1 MYTTRAGQ
9 QWDEIALD
17 VYGDEEHADIL
28 MQANPQAIGTYQF
41 PAGILLNT
49 PELEEEQT
57 TELPPWR

>member
-1 MYTTRAGQ
+1 MYTTKAGE

-17 VYGDEEHADIL
+17 VYGDEAHADVL
-28 MQANPQAIGTYQF
+28 MQANPGELGTYQF
-41 PAGILLNT
+41 PAGVVLNT

>member
-17 VYGDEEHADIL
+17 VYGAEEHADVL
-28 MQANPQAIGTYQF
+28 MQANPQELGTYQF
-41 PAGILLNT
+41 PAGVILNT
-49 PELEEEQT
+49 PELKEEQT

>member
-9 QWDEIALD
+9 QWDEIALE
-17 VYGDEEHADIL
+17 VYGDEERADIL
-28 MQANPQAIGTYQF
+28 MQANPQELGTYQF
-41 PAGILLNT
+41 SAGVVLNT

>member
-17 VYGDEEHADIL
+17 VYGDEERADIL
-28 MQANPQAIGTYQF
+28 MQANPRELATYQF
-41 PAGILLNT
+41 PAGVVLDT
-49 PELEEEQT
+49 PELEEEQA

>member
-17 VYGDEEHADIL
+17 VYGDEKHADIL
-28 MQANPQAIGTYQF
+28 MQANPQELGTYQF
-41 PAGILLNT
+41 SAGSVLNT
-49 PELEEEQT
+49 PELKEEQT

>member
-9 QWDEIALD
+9 QWDEIALE
-17 VYGDEEHADIL
+17 VYGGEEHADIL
-28 MQANPQAIGTYQF
+28 MQANPWALDTYQF
-41 PAGILLNT
+41 AAGVVLDT

>member
-17 VYGDEEHADIL
+17 VYGDEAHADIL
-28 MQANPQAIGTYQF
+28 MQANPQELGTYQF
-41 PAGILLNT
+41 SAGVVLNT

>member
-17 VYGDEEHADIL
+17 VYGAEEHADVL
-28 MQANPQAIGTYQF
+28 MQANPQELGTYQF
-41 PAGILLNT
+41 PAGVILNT

>member
-9 QWDEIALD
+9 QWDEIALE
-17 VYGDEEHADIL
+17 VYGDEERADIL
-28 MQANPQAIGTYQF
+28 MQANPRELGTYQF
-41 PAGILLNT
+41 SAGVVLNT

>member
-17 VYGDEEHADIL
+17 VYGGEEHADIL
-28 MQANPQAIGTYQF
+28 MQANPRELGTYQF
-41 PAGILLNT
+41 PAGVILNT
-49 PELEEEQT
+49 PELEEDQT

>member
-9 QWDEIALD
+9 QWDEIALE
-17 VYGDEEHADIL
+17 VYGDEKHADIL
-28 MQANPQAIGTYQF
+28 MQANPRELGTYQF
-41 PAGILLNT
+41 SAGVVLNT

>member
-9 QWDEIALD
+9 QWDEIALE
-17 VYGDEEHADIL
+17 VYGAEEHADVL
-28 MQANPQAIGTYQF
+28 MQANPQVLGTYQF
-41 PAGILLNT
+41 PAGVILYT

>member
-17 VYGDEEHADIL
+17 VYGAEEHADVL
-28 MQANPQAIGTYQF
+28 MQANPQVLGTYQF
-41 PAGILLNT
+41 PADVILNT

>member
-28 MQANPQAIGTYQF
+28 MQANPWELGTYQF
-41 PAGILLNT
+41 PAGVVLKT
-49 PELEEEQT
+49 PELEEDQT